1 MSTAHTTGP
10 AGTHHVLMLGAGYA
24 GMAAATQLAARTRKA
39 DVRVT
44 LVNAHE
50 RFTERLRLHLT
61 ATGQRVAELDIPTL
75 LADTGA
81 HFVRGWVTAVDAQ
94 ARTVRIDDSRVLRY
108 DTLVY
113 GLGSV
118 TDTAVV
124 PGVEEHAYTLDG
136 PSDATTL
143 ADRLARLGG
152 GTVVVVGGGLTGVE
166 SAAEIAERHPEL
178 DVVLVGRQD
187 PGARMTARARSHLR
201 AALTRLGVQV
211 ISGTAVTKV
220 LPDGVELAG
229 ARTIA
234 ADVVLWTAGT
244 RVSPLAVAAGLTV
257 DERGRV
263 VTDATLRSVSH
274 PDVYAIGDAAAIRQ
288 GYGVLHGT
296 CQSGMPTGVHAA
308 VSIVRSLRGRQPRQ
322 FRFGYYHTP
331 VSLGRNDAVVQ
342 FTRPDDSP
350 RRGCLT
356 GRPAVWYK
364 ETVSAS
370 PWPTYR
376 RMTTMPSSGV
386 FWPRGGRFTR
396 RRDDAR

>member
-1 MSTAHTTGP
+1 MST
-10 AGTHHVLMLGAGYA
+10 THRVLILGAGYA
-24 GMAAATQLAARTRKA
+24 GLAAATQLAARTGKA
-39 DVRVT
+39 DVQVT
-44 LVNAHE
+44 LVNAQE

-75 LADTGA
+75 LAKTGA
-81 HFVRGWVTAVDAQ
+81 HFVRGWVTAVDAH
-94 ARTVRIDDSRVLRY
+94 AKTVRIDDNRVLRY

-118 TDTAVV
+118 TDTAAV

-136 PSDATTL
+136 VGDATTL

-152 GTVVVVGGGLTGVE
+152 GTVVVVGSGLTGVE
-166 SAAEIAERHPEL
+166 ASAEIAEQHPEL

-187 PGARMTARARSHLR
+187 PGATMTAKARSHLR
-201 AALTRLGVQV
+201 AALARLGVRV

-220 LPDGVELAG
+220 LPDGVELVG
-229 ARTIA
+229 AQTLA

-244 RVSPLAVAAGLTV
+244 RVSPLAAAAGLTV

-263 VTDATLRSVSH
+263 VTDPTLRSVSH
-274 PDVYAIGDAAAIRQ
+274 PDVYAIGDAAAVRQ

-308 VSIVRSLRGRQPRQ
+308 VSIARTLRGKQPRQ

-342 FTRPDDSP
+342 FTHPDDSP

-376 RMTTMPSSGV
+376 RMTTMPSSGA

-396 RRDDAR
+396 LRDDAR

>member
-1 MSTAHTTGP
+1 MSTSQGP
-10 AGTHHVLMLGAGYA
+10 GTAGTHRVLILGAGYA
-24 GMAAATQLAARTRKA
+24 GMAAATQLAARTRQA
-39 DVRVT
+39 NVQVT
-44 LVNAHE
+44 VVNAQE

-61 ATGQRVAELDIPTL
+61 ATGQRLAEMDIPEL
-75 LADTGA
+75 LAGTGA
-81 HFVRGWVTAVDAQ
+81 QFVRGWVTAVDAH
-94 ARTVRIDDSRVLRY
+94 ARTVRIDDSRVLHY

-118 TDTAVV
+118 TDTATV
-124 PGVEEHAYTLDG
+124 PGVEEHAYTLDSAG
-136 PSDATTL
+136 DAGAL
-143 ADRLARLGG
+143 ADRLARLGC
-152 GTVVVVGGGLTGVE
+152 GTVVVGGSGLTGVE
-166 SAAEIAERHPEL
+166 AAAEIAERHPEL
-178 DVVLVGRQD
+178 DVVLVGRQE
-187 PGARMTARARSHLR
+187 PGANMNTKARAHLR

-211 ISGTAVTKV
+211 ITGTAVTTV

-229 ARTIA
+229 AGTLA
-234 ADVVLWTAGT
+234 ADVVLWTGGT
-244 RVSPLAVAAGLTV
+244 RVSPLAAAAGLTV

-274 PDVYAIGDAAAIRQ
+274 PEVYAIGDAAAIRQ

-308 VSIVRSLRGRQPRQ
+308 VSIARTLRGKQPRQ

-356 GRPAVWYK
+356 GRTAVWYK

-376 RMTTMPSSGV
+376 RMTTMPSSGA

-396 RRDDAR
+396 LRDAR